1 METLTLLLS
10 VLELKKKKEKFR
22 FYEKQFFGLLP

>member
-10 VLELKKKKEKFR
+10 VLELKKKEKFR